1 MITKKAARRVRA
13 CSMLMLGVA
22 TAAATGQAWAQA
34 SQPTPAPT
42 PTPSPALVPGLEHFS
57 LQPGAGSR
65 VTRPLSTQT
74 PPASSGPPPV
84 VRTLPAPTPTP
95 ARSPRPVVPG
105 PTPTRAPTQAPTLVP
120 PPQPLA
126 PPAALPTAVPTP
138 LPTPIPAPTPTGTP
152 TAELLPPVVLPPMPE
167 PTSEPSPAA
176 PELDRGYRLNG
187 WQAYAAIGGGAAT
200 LFLLGWLTFLWLR
213 RREEIADEPAP
224 ERLANTTFDLGAADS
239 PPALP
244 PRPAAP
250 VVAPPAPLPPEPLA
264 AAPSPAEIAP
274 APVES
279 QPVASQEVSTRAW
292 LDIELKPK
300 RAGTNVL
307 SAAVEYQIL
316 VTNAGDA
323 PARLVTTDVRILTA
337 GVEQDAIL
345 QALFAAP
352 IEKPVTAPF
361 DMAPGETATLDGMA
375 MMPRDALNVM
385 TVEGRAL
392 FVPVLAINLRY
403 EWEGGTGQTANSFV
417 IGINRGEGAK
427 MAPFRVDG
435 PPRMH
440 GDVSQIPYTVSV
452 RS

>member
-1 MITKKAARRVRA
+1 MMIKKAARRVRA
-13 CSMLMLGVA
+13 CSMLTLGVA

-42 PTPSPALVPGLEHFS
+42 PTPSPALVPGLEHFN
-57 LQPGAGSR
+57 LQPSTGSR
-65 VTRPLSTQT
+65 VTRPV
-74 PPASSGPPPV
+74 PAQPIAPPV
-84 VRTLPAPTPTP
+84 VRTLPTPTPTP
-95 ARSPRPVVPG
+95 ARAPRLAAPISTPS
-105 PTPTRAPTQAPTLVP
+105 PTPTRAPTQAPTPGQQP
-120 PPQPLA
+120 PTLA
-126 PPAALPTAVPTP
+126 PPAVLPAVV
-138 LPTPIPAPTPTGTP
+138 PTPIPTPIPTGTP
-152 TAELLPPVVLPPMPE
+152 TAEPLPPVVLPPMPE
-167 PTSEPSPAA
+167 PISEPSPAA
-176 PELDRGYRLNG
+176 PDLDRGYLLHG

-213 RREEIADEPAP
+213 RREEVDDEPAP
-224 ERLANTTFDLGAADS
+224 ERHANTTFDLGAADS
-239 PPALP
+239 PPTLP

-250 VVAPPAPLPPEPLA
+250 VAAPPAPQPPEPLA

-279 QPVASQEVSTRAW
+279 QPVANQEVSTRAR

-361 DMAPGETATLDGMA
+361 DVAPGETATLDGMA

-452 RS
+452 CS